1 MRTLIYKRTHSG
13 DPDPTSGLFGVH
25 DCMRRDRARMFDAV
39 IGVGGSGDEPRRSR
53 IAGKLTW
60 VGIMTVEAREPI
72 TVPAGTFQAFNA
84 VCRNKKTG
92 APRYSAW
99 YSPEVKQLVKLQ
111 ENLDTGT
118 RVRELIAFNL

>member
-1 MRTLIYKRTHSG
+1 
-13 DPDPTSGLFGVH
+13 
-25 DCMRRDRARMFDAV
+25 
-39 IGVGGSGDEPRRSR
+39 
-53 IAGKLTW
+53 
-60 VGIMTVEAREPI
+60 MTVEAREPI

-118 RVRELIAFNL
+118 RVRELIAFNLPATIAVASGQCPSHTRLTMTRD